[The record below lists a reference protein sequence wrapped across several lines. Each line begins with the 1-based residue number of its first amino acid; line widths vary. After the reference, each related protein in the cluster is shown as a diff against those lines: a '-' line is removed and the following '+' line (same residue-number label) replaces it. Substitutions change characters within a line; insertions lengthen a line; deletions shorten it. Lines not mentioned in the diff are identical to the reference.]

1 MKLNEFEFLTFIN
14 DNEEAINDLKP
25 NHTQKLFFERI
36 NKEINDYNDNYR
48 NSNNDFETDEQMR
61 CRYYDATDF
70 NNSKFDKTNNFS
82 LLHLNIHSIQ
92 AHFED
97 LLILLNS
104 LNIKFDVIALSES
117 KLNDEPTTNINIPG
131 YHPPIFTFTESTK
144 GGTMLY
150 VEENINFKPRKDLEI
165 YDPKN
170 LESTFIEIINPNESN
185 SIVGVIYRHPCM
197 DCTYFT
203 NEKFSGLLNKL
214 TLQKNKKIYLA
225 GDFNFDLLKTSTNSE
240 TSEFYEKITANLLTP
255 LITIPTKLNRVD
267 NTLIDNILTN
277 EFKSDTISGN
287 LTDDIS
293 DHLPSFIISP

>member
-1 MKLNEFEFLTFIN
+1 MVNKRNDQNVKISCNSCCKNINKNNHAIFCSNCNQWSHKKCNLIDKKHYKLHQLNPNIQFFCTKCKEDNIPFMKLNEFEFLTFIN
-14 DNEEAINDLKP
+14 DNEEAVNDLKP

-117 KLNDEPTTNINIPG
+117 KLNNEPTTNINIPG

-185 SIVGVIYRHPCM
+185 SIVAVIYAWIV
-197 DCTYFT
+197 
-203 NEKFSGLLNKL
+203 L
-214 TLQKNKKIYLA
+214 
-225 GDFNFDLLKTSTNSE
+225 
-240 TSEFYEKITANLLTP
+240 
-255 LITIPTKLNRVD
+255 
-267 NTLIDNILTN
+267 
-277 EFKSDTISGN
+277 
-287 LTDDIS
+287 
-293 DHLPSFIISP
+293 ISPMKNLVDYLIN